1 MIGAE
6 MCGEWSSGAIQ
17 TEQENR
23 LDLERIMLNNGK
35 IRILDTIED
44 LHMVEELQR
53 IVWPGSETDVVPA
66 HLLITAVHNGGLV
79 LGAFANDDHGSGSE
93 KLAGFVF
100 GFPGLYSTP
109 DGPRP
114 KHCSHML
121 AVLPDFRWRGLGFAL
136 KRAQWQMVRHQG
148 IDRITWTYDPLLSR
162 NAHLNITRLGAVCNT
177 YLCDLYGEMRDG
189 LNIGL
194 PSDRFEVD
202 WWVNTKRVERRLSKK
217 ARLNLDLAHFIAAGA
232 EVINPTQIDGQ
243 GWPIPSEAISFS
255 TAELTDNQ
263 DSLIVLV
270 EIPAD
275 FPALK
280 EANIEL
286 AKEWRL
292 NSREIIE
299 DLFRSGYLVTDFVH
313 LPGKIPRSYYVFSH
327 GEGTF

>member
-1 MIGAE
+1 M
-6 MCGEWSSGAIQ
+6 
-17 TEQENR
+17 ENKWQIR
-23 LDLERIMLNNGK
+23 FLDK
-35 IRILDTIED
+35 INELQ
-44 LHMVEELQR
+44 MVEELQR

-79 LGAFANDDHGSGSE
+79 LGALPPGEDNTEVDE
-93 KLAGFVF
+93 LIGFVF

-121 AVLPDFRWRGLGFAL
+121 GVRPDYRGQRLGFSL

-148 IDRITWTYDPLLSR
+148 IDRITWTFDPLLSR
-162 NAHLNITRLGAVCNT
+162 NAHLNISLLGAVCGT
-177 YLCDLYGEMRDG
+177 YLRELYGEMRDG

-202 WWVNTKRVERRLSKK
+202 WWVNTQRVKRRLSRK

-232 EVINPTQIDGQ
+232 EVINPTKLNQK
-243 GWPIPSEAISFS
+243 GWPIPVEPASLSANKL
-255 TAELTDNQ
+255 AEDQN
-263 DSLIVLV
+263 SLILLV

-275 FPALK
+275 FLALK
-280 EANIEL
+280 EADIGL

-292 NSREIIE
+292 ASREIFE
-299 DLFRSGYLVTDFVH
+299 KLFVDGYLVTDFIH
-313 LPGKIPRSYYVFSH
+313 LRGEYPRSYYVLSH
-327 GEGTF
+327 GEGTL

>member
-1 MIGAE
+1 MIN
-6 MCGEWSSGAIQ
+6 
-17 TEQENR
+17 NR
-23 LDLERIMLNNGK
+23 K
-35 IRILDTIED
+35 IRILDTIDD

-79 LGAFANDDHGSGSE
+79 LGAYHHEDHGSVSE

-121 AVLPDFRWRGLGFAL
+121 GVHPDFRGRGLGFAL

-162 NAHLNITRLGAVCNT
+162 NAHLNISRLGAVCNT
-177 YLCDLYGEMRDG
+177 YLRELYGEMRDG

-202 WWVNTKRVERRLSKK
+202 WWVNTRRVERRLSKNV
-217 ARLNLDLAHFIAAGA
+217 RINLDFAHFIAAGA

-243 GWPIPSEAISFS
+243 GWPIPTETISFLS
-255 TAELTDNQ
+255 KDTTHNQ
-263 DSLIVLV
+263 ESLILLV

-275 FPALK
+275 FLALK
-280 EANIEL
+280 EANFEL
-286 AKEWRL
+286 AKDWRL
-292 NSREIIE
+292 KSRDIFEG
-299 DLFRSGYLVTDFVH
+299 LFRTGYLVTDFVH
-313 LPGKIPRSYYVFSH
+313 LPGKYPRSYYVFSH